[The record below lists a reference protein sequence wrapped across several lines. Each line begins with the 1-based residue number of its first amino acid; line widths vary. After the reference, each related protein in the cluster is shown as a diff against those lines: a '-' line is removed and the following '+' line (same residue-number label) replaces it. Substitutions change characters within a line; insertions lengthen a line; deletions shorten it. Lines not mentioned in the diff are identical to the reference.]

1 MTFATFAFDWCS
13 CLRTPTAFSICFFPC
28 FSCTTAFLIFFF
40 ACCSCWTAFYYTHCE
55 TSEKTPEINKKL
67 HKKLSDTTVNYFC
80 GLWPPVS
87 GSSSGSSGHCVSQ
100 PSFSCFCW
108 CRAST
113 GDLRL
118 LFHLRERSP
127 VRTGWSSPLLR
138 CRHLR
143 LRSLV
148 AIAQSSPMQRCW
160 LQFAGLWPVGKH
172 ARVCTCFFMFL
183 CSNVFRFLWS
193 ADRHKNNIIYD
204 KCL

>member
-1 MTFATFAFDWCS
+1 MHVCARLSVCVIWPSQLLPLIGVPACELQQPSQFVSF
-13 CLRTPTAFSICFFPC
+13 LVFPAQQP
-28 FSCTTAFLIFFF
+28 SHFFF

-87 GSSSGSSGHCVSQ
+87 GSSSGSSGHFVSQ

-108 CRAST
+108 GRAST

-118 LFHLRERSP
+118 SFHLRERSP

-143 LRSLV
+143 LFLRGRSLV
-148 AIAQSSPMQRCW
+148 ANIAWSSPMQRCW
-160 LQFAGLWPVGKH
+160 LQWAGLGPVCANTH
-172 ARVCTCFFMFL
+172 AFV
-183 CSNVFRFLWS
+183 
-193 ADRHKNNIIYD
+193 
-204 KCL
+204 